1 MNFIYGGKVWVP
13 RRWIWSIFV
22 KFSSSLMSWRFS
34 TLSTISV
41 KLVLDENIFINVIC
55 VETIFQHLGILK
67 GPQDENM
74 MKETL
79 VFPMWNVDKWIFHS
93 WKPKSTSEKNMK
105 QRNQGLFNSHL
116 FAHFLQFK
124 YNLCWICEDV
134 FSNLWNLKKHLGWE
148 HNLCIFYI

>member
-1 MNFIYGGKVWVP
+1 M
-13 RRWIWSIFV
+13 
-22 KFSSSLMSWRFS
+22 
-34 TLSTISV
+34 
-41 KLVLDENIFINVIC
+41 LDENIFINVKC
-55 VETIFQHLGILK
+55 VKTIFQHLGILK

-79 VFPMWNVDKWIFHS
+79 VYPMWNVYKWNFHS

-124 YNLCWICEDV
+124 YNLCWICETCGDV
-134 FSNLWNLKKHLGWE
+134 FATLWNLKKHLGWE
-148 HNLCIFYI
+148 HNLCIFYILCTTCAEYVCGNAFATRWNLKKHLGREHDLGFFTLHV